1 MNFFTRGIRNTFR
14 NGIRTFSIIL
24 ILGLSIGLCIIMLI
38 ARDAVNKKIVEA
50 KSSVGNSITVRP
62 AGING
67 FEGGGSLL
75 TTSQLAPISSI
86 PHVTG
91 VIEILTDRLSSSN
104 TNLVSS
110 ITAGSFGR
118 RQANISNQSF
128 GGGGSQGR
136 FGGSFDPSTF
146 TPPITM
152 TGVNKLN
159 NLNTVLGA
167 TSATLTS
174 GKLIDANSSTYTA
187 LVGSDLATKNNLK
200 VGSTFNA
207 YSQTFTVVGIFNS
220 PNNQFVN
227 SGLIAPI
234 TTVQNLSTQTDQ
246 VSNAIV
252 GVDSIDN
259 LDSTT
264 NAISQKLGSAA
275 DVVNSQTQ
283 LTNAISPL
291 KSVSS
296 LSLICSIGAAIASS
310 FIILLIMV
318 MIVRERRREIGV
330 YKAIGASNIT
340 VMAQFASEAV
350 TFTLLASLVG
360 LVIGVLGSNPITT
373 LLVSN
378 SNSTAPAGGGFGRR
392 VFGEFGA
399 NNLRQVHAAVG
410 WNILIYGLLVSVL
423 IALVGSLLSSFMIA
437 KIRPAEVM
445 RAE

>member
-1 MNFFTRGIRNTFR
+1 M
-14 NGIRTFSIIL
+14 
-24 ILGLSIGLCIIMLI
+24 
-38 ARDAVNKKIVEA
+38 
-50 KSSVGNSITVRP
+50 
-62 AGING
+62 
-67 FEGGGSLL
+67 
-75 TTSQLAPISSI
+75 
-86 PHVTG
+86 
-91 VIEILTDRLSSSN
+91 
-104 TNLVSS
+104 
-110 ITAGSFGR
+110 
-118 RQANISNQSF
+118 
-128 GGGGSQGR
+128 
-136 FGGSFDPSTF
+136 
-146 TPPITM
+146 
-152 TGVNKLN
+152 
-159 NLNTVLGA
+159 
-167 TSATLTS
+167 
-174 GKLIDANSSTYTA
+174 
-187 LVGSDLATKNNLK
+187 ATKNNLK

-392 VFGEFGA
+392 VFGGFGA

>member
-14 NGIRTFSIIL
+14 NGIRTFSIIF

-91 VIEILTDRLSSSN
+91 VTEILTDRLSSSN

-128 GGGGSQGR
+128 GGGSQGR

-146 TPPITM
+146 TPPVTI

-159 NLNTVLGA
+159 DLDTVLGA

-360 LVIGVLGSNPITT
+360 LIIGVLGSNPITT

-392 VFGEFGA
+392 VFGGFGA